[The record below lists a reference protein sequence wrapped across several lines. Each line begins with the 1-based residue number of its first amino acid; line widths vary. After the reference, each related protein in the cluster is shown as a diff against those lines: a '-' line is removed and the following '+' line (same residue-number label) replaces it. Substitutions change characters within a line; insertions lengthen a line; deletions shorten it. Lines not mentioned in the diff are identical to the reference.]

1 MKMTLLTVV
10 GSLLMI
16 IAFSITAV
24 MH

>member
-1 MKMTLLTVV
+1 MTLLTVV